1 MTKFD
6 KSVRQTRIVI
16 ITVFNKI
23 YGKWKLSYLSQKGRN
38 MEKFIS
44 IKENVQ
50 TEIVVKKSKFICNL
64 IKVESQEEAEEH
76 IKKIKKK
83 YYDARH
89 NCVAYRVIEDEQVV
103 EKSSDDGEPSG
114 TAGGP
119 MLNIL
124 QKNNLGNVLVVVT
137 RYFGG
142 ILLGTGGLVRAY
154 SDATLDAIEISEK
167 VEKCIGIEAE
177 VELDYNNLESFKY
190 YCKKNNIYIKEYDYS
205 EKIICKI
212 QLEEE
217 NKGRLEDDFNTKKV
231 NLINLKFLSKK
242 LIEKSII
249 N

>member
-1 MTKFD
+1 M
-6 KSVRQTRIVI
+6 
-16 ITVFNKI
+16 N
-23 YGKWKLSYLSQKGRN
+23 N
-38 MEKFIS
+38 FIS
-44 IKENVQ
+44 NKKNVE
-50 TEIVVKKSKFICNL
+50 TEIIVKKSKFICNL
-64 IKVESQEEAEEH
+64 IRVESQKEAEES

-89 NCVAYRVIEDEQVV
+89 NCVSYRVIEDEQIV

-124 QKNNLGNVLVVVT
+124 QKNNLCNVLVIVT

-154 SDATLDAIEISEK
+154 SDATFEAINFAEK
-167 VEKCIGIEAE
+167 IEECIGLEAE
-177 VELDYNNLESFKY
+177 VELDYNNLETFKY
-190 YCKKNNIYIKEYDYS
+190 YCKKNDIYIKDYEYS

-212 QLEEE
+212 QLEEC
-217 NKGRLEDDFNTKKV
+217 NKERLIDDFNTKKV

-242 LIEKSII
+242 LIDKSII
-249 N
+249 K

>member
-1 MTKFD
+1 M
-6 KSVRQTRIVI
+6 
-16 ITVFNKI
+16 N
-23 YGKWKLSYLSQKGRN
+23 N
-38 MEKFIS
+38 FIS
-44 IKENVQ
+44 IKKNVE
-50 TEIVVKKSKFICNL
+50 TEIIVKKSKFICNL
-64 IKVESQEEAEEH
+64 IKVESQKEAEEC

-89 NCVAYRVIEDEQVV
+89 NCVSYRVIEDEQIV

-124 QKNNLGNVLVVVT
+124 QKNNLCNVLVIVT

-154 SDATLDAIEISEK
+154 SDATFEAINLAEK
-167 VEKCIGIEAE
+167 IEECIGLEAE
-177 VELDYNNLESFKY
+177 VELDYNNLETFKY
-190 YCKKNNIYIKEYDYS
+190 YCKKSDIYIKDYEYS

-212 QLEEE
+212 QLEEC
-217 NKGRLEDDFNTKKV
+217 NKERLIDDFNTKKV

-242 LIEKSII
+242 LIDKSII
-249 N
+249 K